1 MPRWNVGLMLLL
13 LGALAVLEIIGLADH
28 RFITITQIIR
38 EFVPVSIRFATIA
51 WLLWH
56 FVIID
61 IIK

>member
-1 MPRWNVGLMLLL
+1 MLLL